1 MGISR
6 DSRHKRRLT
15 GGRFPVH
22 KNKRKHELARPA
34 SNTKLGTKLVRKVRC
49 RGGNLKFRALRL
61 DSGNFSWSSKNVCRK
76 TRIMD
81 VVYNSSSNELVRT
94 KTLVKN
100 CLVTIDATPFKIWF
114 KNTYGFDLVKPKG
127 EAAEETDA
135 DKDASKLVPKS
146 LLEQF
151 ASGRLIACI
160 SSRPGQ
166 TGRCD
171 GYILEGDELNFYR
184 KRMDKKK
191 RA

>member
-15 GGRFPVH
+15 GGRYPVH
-22 KNKRKHELARPA
+22 KHKRKHELARPA
-34 SNTKLGTKLVRKVRC
+34 SNTKLGTKLVRKFRC
-49 RGGNLKFRALRL
+49 RGGNMKFRALRL
-61 DSGNFSWSSKNVCRK
+61 DSGNFSWASKNISRK

-81 VVYNSSSNELVRT
+81 VVYNASSNELVRT

-114 KNTYGFDLVKPKG
+114 KNTYGFDVVVPKG
-127 EAAEETDA
+127 EAEE
-135 DKDASKLVPKS
+135 SKNDPSKHVSKG

-151 ASGRLIACI
+151 ASGRLFACI

-171 GYILEGDELNFYR
+171 GYILEGEELNFYR
-184 KRMDKKK
+184 KRMDKRK
-191 RA
+191 RS

>member
-1 MGISR
+1 
-6 DSRHKRRLT
+6 
-15 GGRFPVH
+15 
-22 KNKRKHELARPA
+22 
-34 SNTKLGTKLVRKVRC
+34 
-49 RGGNLKFRALRL
+49 
-61 DSGNFSWSSKNVCRK
+61 
-76 TRIMD
+76 MD
-81 VVYNSSSNELVRT
+81 VVYNASSNELVRT

-100 CLVTIDATPFKIWF
+100 CLVTIDTTPFKIWF
-114 KNTYGFDLVKPKG
+114 KNTYGFDIVAPKG
-127 EAAEETDA
+127 EAAEEA
-135 DKDASKLVPKS
+135 NAENDASKYVSKS

-151 ASGRLIACI
+151 ASGRLFACV

>member
-22 KNKRKHELARPA
+22 KHKRKYEMARPA

-61 DSGNFSWSSKNVCRK
+61 DSGNFSWASKNICRK

-81 VVYNSSSNELVRT
+81 VVYNASSNELVRT

-100 CLVTIDATPFKIWF
+100 CIVTIDATPFKIWF
-114 KNTYGFDLVKPKG
+114 KNTYGLDIVKPKA
-127 EAAEETDA
+127 ESSEDAAAVSECE
-135 DKDASKLVPKS
+135 KHIPKS

-151 ASGRLIACI
+151 ASGRLYACI

-171 GYILEGDELNFYR
+171 GYILEGDELTFYR
-184 KRMDKKK
+184 RRMDKKK
-191 RA
+191 RT

>member
-22 KNKRKHELARPA
+22 KKKRKYELGRPS
-34 SNTKLGTKLVRKVRC
+34 SNTKLGSRLVRKVRC

-61 DSGNFSWSSKNVCRK
+61 DSGNFSWGTQNVTRK

-81 VVYNSSSNELVRT
+81 VVYNASSNELVRT

-100 CLVTIDATPFKIWF
+100 AIVTIDPTPYKLWF
-114 KNTYGFDLVKPKG
+114 KTHYGLELGKSSEDPQ
-127 EAAEETDA
+127 AAEKVA
-135 DKDASKLVPKS
+135 KLVPKA
-146 LLEQF
+146 LLDQF
-151 ASGRLIACI
+151 SSGRLLACV

-166 TGRCD
+166 CGRCD
-171 GYILEGDELNFYR
+171 GYVLEGEELAFYR
-184 KRMDKKK
+184 RRMDKKK
-191 RA
+191 RV